1 MKSKTSTRITVVTLF
16 AALAIP
22 VSLVAQGQKGP
33 EKEAPHGRR
42 YRFVEV
48 PTFGG
53 PNFFANFTG
62 APNRLLNNRGTLV
75 GGADTLETD
84 PFCINNPDCFVMHA
98 FRWRDGVLTDLG
110 TLPGGANSQAFWV
123 NGRGLIAGMSQN
135 GVIDPLLGIQA
146 LKAVVWEDGDIV
158 NLGTLE
164 GGYESLAQSIN
175 DRGQVTGIALN
186 TIPDP
191 FACCAFFP
199 NTQNRAFLWKAGKM
213 QDLGTLGGPDAQGK
227 FINDRGQISGISYVS
242 FEPTSSGEPQ
252 IDPFLWEDGVMM
264 DLGSL
269 GGTFGEP
276 EGLNNRG
283 QVVGDMNL
291 AGDATSH
298 PFLWQ
303 RGSLLDLG
311 TLGGSFGL
319 ARQVNESGEIVGSA
333 TTQNDQA
340 VRAFEWKKG
349 VMTDLGTLRG
359 DDCSIG
365 QNINSRG
372 QIVGA
377 SFSCAGGPLNAALW
391 DSGAVIDLNS
401 FVAPSSNLH
410 LIGDDIYIN
419 DSGAIAGT
427 GALPNGDIR
436 AFVLIPC
443 EGKHID
449 DEGCRDEGES
459 IVTETQASSRTI
471 TRPANATQGRLTPEM
486 LGALRARLGR
496 RSRIP
501 ALGAPRF

>member
-1 MKSKTSTRITVVTLF
+1 MKSRKLILVTAMTLF
-16 AALAIP
+16 TALAIP
-22 VSLVAQGQKGP
+22 VRLAAQEQNQQERAK
-33 EKEAPHGRR
+33 PHR
-42 YRFVEV
+42 YTFVEV
-48 PTFGG
+48 VTLGG
-53 PNFFANFTG
+53 PNFSSNFTG
-62 APNRLLNNRGTLV
+62 APNTLLNNRGTLA
-75 GGADTLETD
+75 GGADTIETD
-84 PFCINNPDCFVMHA
+84 PFCLNNPDCFVMHA
-98 FRWRDGVLTDLG
+98 FRWRDGVVTDLG

-146 LKAVVWEDGDIV
+146 LKAVVWDDGDIV

-186 TIPDP
+186 TVPDP

-199 NTQNRAFLWKAGKM
+199 NTQNRAFLWKDGEM

-227 FINDRGQISGISYVS
+227 FINDRGQIAGISYVS

-291 AGDATSH
+291 AGDVTGH

-311 TLGGSFGL
+311 TLGGTFGL
-319 ARQVNESGEIVGSA
+319 ARAVNDSGEIVGSA
-333 TTQNDQA
+333 TNQNDQA
-340 VRAFEWKKG
+340 MLAFVWQKG
-349 VMTDLGTLRG
+349 VMTDLGTLKG
-359 DDCSIG
+359 YDCSIG

-377 SFSCAGGPLNAALW
+377 SFSCAGGAFNATLW
-391 DSGAVIDLNS
+391 DNGSVIDLNS
-401 FVAPSSNLH
+401 FVPPTANLH

-419 DSGAIAGT
+419 DRGEIAGT

-443 EGKHID
+443 EGKHAD

-459 IVTETQASSRTI
+459 IVAETQRTSGPI
-471 TRPANATQGRLTPEM
+471 TRSADATQGRLKPET
-486 LGALRARLGR
+486 LAVLRTQLARRYRGFAAW
-496 RSRIP
+496 P
-501 ALGAPRF
+501 KE

>member
-1 MKSKTSTRITVVTLF
+1 LL

-22 VSLVAQGQKGP
+22 VSLVAQGQKGR
-33 EKEAPHGRR
+33 EREAPHSRR
-42 YRFVEV
+42 YLFIEV

-53 PNFFANFTG
+53 PNFFTNFTG

-75 GGADTLETD
+75 GGADTLESD
-84 PFCINNPDCFVMHA
+84 PFCINNPDCSVMHA

-110 TLPGGANSQAFWV
+110 TLPGGVDSQAFWV

-135 GVIDPLLGIQA
+135 GVFDPLLGIPA
-146 LKAVVWEDGDIV
+146 LNAVVWENGDIV

-175 DRGQVTGIALN
+175 NRGQVTGIALN
-186 TIPDP
+186 TVPDP
-191 FACCAFFP
+191 FACATCAFFP
-199 NTQNRAFLWKAGKM
+199 NTRNRAFLWKAGKM
-213 QDLGTLGGPDAQGK
+213 QDLGTLGGPDARGE
-227 FINDRGQISGISYVS
+227 FINDRGQIAGYSYVS
-242 FEPTSSGEPQ
+242 FEPTSSGTPQ

-319 ARQVNESGEIVGSA
+319 ARQVNDSGEIVGSA

-340 VRAFEWKKG
+340 VLAFVWDKG
-349 VMTDLGTLRG
+349 VMTDLGTLNG
-359 DDCSIG
+359 YDCSIG

-377 SFSCAGGPLNAALW
+377 SFSCAGGPLNATLW
-391 DSGAVIDLNS
+391 DNGSVIDLNTL
-401 FVAPSSNLH
+401 VPHSSNLH

-419 DSGAIAGT
+419 DRGEIAGT
-427 GALPNGDIR
+427 GALPNGEIR

-443 EGKHID
+443 EGKRAD
-449 DEGCRDEGES
+449 DEGCRDESES
-459 IVTETQASSRTI
+459 IVAETQGSSGPI
-471 TRPANATQGRLTPEM
+471 TRPAEATQGRLTPEM
-486 LGALRARLGR
+486 LAALRARLAQPYH
-496 RSRIP
+496 IP
-501 ALGAPRF
+501 GLGAPRD